1 MGKRQIRIAG
11 TKLQNHTLE
20 LLEQPAVQVVLRSRV
35 VVAGKILDVSPE
47 TITVQDMR
55 RSKHVLPAN
64 QLQEI
69 IYDVEADW

>member
-1 MGKRQIRIAG
+1 MGKRQIRISG
-11 TKLQNHTLE
+11 TKLQQHTSE
-20 LLEQPAVQVVLRSRV
+20 LLNQPAVQVVLRSRV
-35 VVAGKILDVSPE
+35 VLAGKVLTISPE

-55 RSKHVLPAN
+55 RSKHVLPAD